1 MSGIFIAIEGI
12 DGAGKGYVMMR
23 LQEYILGRSKKY
35 DHLLLT
41 REPTN
46 SNIGQKM
53 REILAKESDPKTGAR
68 KCLDLYVS
76 DRKQHLEN
84 HILPALEKGYVV
96 LCDRYKYSTMA
107 FQAAQGLPLEE
118 LIEIQKDFRAPD
130 LTLILDLPA
139 RQAVA
144 RIKYRDWQAGNEKF
158 EDPTFMEIV
167 RQNYLLIAKKLADP
181 IEIVDAGQEKQE
193 TFNQVKKAVEK
204 SGILPY

>member
-1 MSGIFIAIEGI
+1 MKGIFIVVEGI
-12 DGAGKGYVMMR
+12 DGSGKGYMMMR
-23 LQEYILGRSKKY
+23 LQEYITGRSKKY
-35 DHLLLT
+35 DHVLLT

-53 REILAKESDPKTGAR
+53 REILVKESDPTTGAR

-118 LIEIQKDFRAPD
+118 LIELQKDFRTPD
-130 LTLILDLPA
+130 LTLILDLPT
-139 RQAVA
+139 RQAIA
-144 RIKYRDWQAGNEKF
+144 RIRYRDWQGSNEKF
-158 EDPTFMEIV
+158 EDPTFMEKV
-167 RQNYLLIAKKLADP
+167 RMNYLTIAHQLKDP
-181 IEIVDAGQEKQE
+181 IEIINAGVEKVE
-193 TFNQVKKAVEK
+193 MFNQVKAAIEK
-204 SGILPY
+204 RGILPY